1 MTVEISAKLVQQLRG
16 KTGAGMM
23 NCKKALIEN
32 NGDFDKAIDSLRL
45 KGMAIADKKSSRSTN
60 EGMIYAYVHTG
71 NKLGIL
77 VEINCETDFVAKRPE
92 FSGLARNIAMQI
104 ASNSDIEIVSSL
116 DIPQNVKDE
125 AWEFESNKE
134 DLQNKP
140 EEIKNKIIQGRVDKS
155 LKTQVLLEQ
164 EFIRDSSITV
174 EDYIKQVIG
183 LLGENIKVSR
193 FTRYTLGQ

>member
-164 EFIRDSSITV
+164 
-174 EDYIKQVIG
+174 
-183 LLGENIKVSR
+183 
-193 FTRYTLGQ
+193 